1 MGGRRGTAPV
11 HYRKPR
17 PGRFITVGSYR
28 RHSAQT
34 ERLRGQRRGHGAELL
49 IVPAGRYGRILA
61 GSTACREEVSLVDSR
76 ERREERL
83 VARTAILAALVATLV
98 SILAVACGES
108 ADSEK
113 AAASSNT
120 PVSERL
126 GDLKVRPAGSME
138 GYSRELF
145 SHWSDAKEYGWTL
158 PAGTPDPGSCDVR
171 DAALI
176 RDGRD
181 EVVEQYCDVVS
192 GKWFDPYGGATYA
205 DPADLDGDHFVP
217 LANAYRSG
225 ASSWEAARRERF
237 ANVPRDVLIVD
248 DGLNQSKGDKG
259 PEAWKPPRRAYWCT
273 YAKKWVGIKYHWR
286 LSVTSAEKSALKQ
299 MLATCPS
306 R

>member
-1 MGGRRGTAPV
+1 MD
-11 HYRKPR
+11 
-17 PGRFITVGSYR
+17 
-28 RHSAQT
+28 
-34 ERLRGQRRGHGAELL
+34 L
-49 IVPAGRYGRILA
+49 
-61 GSTACREEVSLVDSR
+61 R
-76 ERREERL
+76 ERREDRAL
-83 VARTAILAALVATLV
+83 TSLRTVVLAALAAALV
-98 SILAVACGES
+98 MVLAGACEVPVS
-108 ADSEK
+108 PEK
-113 AAASSNT
+113 VGASSNT
-120 PVSERL
+120 PVSGKL
-126 GDLKVRPAGSME
+126 ADLRVRPAGSME

-145 SHWSDAKEYGWTL
+145 SHWSDAQEYGWTL

-181 EVVEQYCDVVS
+181 EVVQQYCDVVS
-192 GKWFDPYGGATYA
+192 GTWFDPYGGATYT
-205 DPADLDGDHFVP
+205 DPSDLDGDHFVP

-237 ANVPRDVLIVD
+237 ANIPRDVLMVD

-273 YAKKWVGIKYHWR
+273 YARKWVGIKYYWK